1 MVSWIKKPS
10 GNKSCP
16 LSHFGRDFLLEIIML
31 IKYCDRCRR
40 QLRIGEKCPYCFK
53 ARNKSYAKDDFYQS
67 SEWLKA
73 RKLCIELCC
82 GLDLYSLYHNDTIE
96 YGYTVHH
103 IEPVEVSPQLRLEQS
118 NLIYLS
124 ESSHQIVHNLYKQG
138 KYLETVKFLK
148 SIKEKF
154 MQGAVW
160 KTFFL
165 KNLSTRHGHHFAKF

>member
-1 MVSWIKKPS
+1 
-10 GNKSCP
+10 
-16 LSHFGRDFLLEIIML
+16 ML

-124 ESSHQIVHNLYKQG
+124 ESSHQVVHNLYKNG
-138 KYLETVKFLK
+138 KYSETVKFLK

-154 MQGAVW
+154 IQGGCM
-160 KTFFL
+160 KNFF
-165 KNLSTRHGHHFAKF
+165 